1 MDTNATLLI
10 SALAI
15 GLLMFIVIALPKI
28 MGDEKRTNDKKE
40 VNNHPNLIVIQPSIP
55 ANSFPS
61 PPEVQPHEQNLGPG
75 GKQWI
80 YN

>member
-40 VNNHPNLIVIQPSIP
+40 VNNHPN
-55 ANSFPS
+55 F
-61 PPEVQPHEQNLGPG
+61 
-75 GKQWI
+75 W
-80 YN
+80 